1 MRRPPKCT
9 APASGRSRLVIRLK
23 TVVLPEPLGPM
34 RPTTV
39 PAATA
44 NEQSLTARMPP
55 KILVSPDTAS
65 VGAASARDG
74 LMRPGG
80 ASLLLPRVGRHRH
93 ELAPRGSHHR
103 GGEDR
108 HFLAAL
114 NLDHHRLDR
123 HAVPLGEGSELARP
137 PCGGEG
143 AALHGGADLLR
154 IEAARP
160 RDGF

>member
-1 MRRPPKCT
+1 M
-9 APASGRSRLVIRLK
+9 RLK

-39 PAATA
+39 PAATS

-65 VGAASARDG
+65 VGAASARDE

-93 ELAPRGSHHR
+93 ELAPRGGHHR

-108 HFLAAL
+108 HLLAAL
-114 NLDHHRLDR
+114 DLDHHRLDR
-123 HAVPLGEGSELARP
+123 HAVPLGEGRGPTRAPPRGERAAPECGADLFPTAAARP
-137 PCGGEG
+137 P
-143 AALHGGADLLR
+143 L
-154 IEAARP
+154 P
-160 RDGF
+160 